1 MAKLIPMWNNL
12 FVKKVVEEKTVGGF
26 EVPPSN
32 TSFIRCEVIADNVK
46 DPLSA
51 KYVLI
56 QKQFLNLEIEPDT
69 FLVRTFDIDAKE
81 VDEITED
88 AI

>member
-1 MAKLIPMWNNL
+1 
-12 FVKKVVEEKTVGGF
+12 
-26 EVPPSN
+26 
-32 TSFIRCEVIADNVK
+32 VIADNVK